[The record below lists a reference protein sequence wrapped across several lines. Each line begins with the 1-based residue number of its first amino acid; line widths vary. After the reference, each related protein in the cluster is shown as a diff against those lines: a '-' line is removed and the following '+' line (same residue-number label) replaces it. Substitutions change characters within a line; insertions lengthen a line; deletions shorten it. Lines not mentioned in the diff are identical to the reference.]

1 MKKMVAFIKQEAV
14 EKAREIEI
22 KADEEFAIE
31 KSKLVRHETAA
42 IDALYEKK
50 LKNAE
55 LSQQKARSTVTNKT
69 RLQILSA
76 RQQLLVDIFE
86 QAGDKLATVA
96 KDQKK
101 YKSILKNLILEGL
114 YALNEDKVQVRGRKK
129 DYDLLKAEFENAS
142 KEYKETSGQDVSI
155 QLDEEKPLPEDS

>member
-1 MKKMVAFIKQEAV
+1 MVAFIKQEAV

-22 KADEEFAIE
+22 KADEEFNIE

-86 QAGDKLATVA
+86 QARNKLATI
-96 KDQKK
+96 DQDQEK
-101 YKSILKNLILEGL
+101 YKELLKNLILEGL
-114 YALNEDKVQVRGRKK
+114 YALNESNIQIQGRKK
-129 DYDLLKAEFENAS
+129 DFDLLKVEIENAA
-142 KEYKETSGQDVSI
+142 KEYKETSGDEVTVT
-155 QLDEEKPLPEDS
+155 LDEQYTLPEDS

>member
-1 MKKMVAFIKQEAV
+1 MVAFIKQEAL

-22 KADEEFAIE
+22 KADKEFTME
-31 KSKLVRHETAA
+31 KSKLVTHETAA

-55 LSQQKARSTVTNKT
+55 LSQQKARSSVTNKT

-86 QAGDKLATVA
+86 QAREKLAGVA
-96 KDQKK
+96 KDGKR
-101 YKSILKNLILEGL
+101 YKGILKNLILEGL

-129 DYDLLKAEFENAS
+129 DYDALKAVFAEAS
-142 KEYKETSGQDVSI
+142 KEYKETSGQDVQI
-155 QLDEEKPLPEDS
+155 QLDEDKPLPEDT